1 MILLALPAT
10 ASAQTLAFPGAE
22 GAGRHST
29 GGRGG
34 QVLIVTTLADSGP
47 GSLRAAIDAEGPRMV
62 VFEVAGTIRLSKPL
76 EIRQGHVTIAGESAP
91 GGGITLRDQPLLV
104 AADHVII
111 RYLRSRLG
119 SDSGIEGDA
128 IWIGRGEHI
137 ILDHVSASW
146 STDEALSISP
156 LDKDAPRY
164 IDRVTVQWSFITESL
179 NRSLHLKGAH
189 GYGSL
194 VRGSHGARYSLH
206 HNLWAH
212 HSARMPRPGNYQG
225 PTKDPTGPLFDFRNN
240 LFYDWGGAA
249 TQGAA
254 GYNVDEGALARYNFI
269 SNDYR
274 RGPDSTGALAFAE
287 SNPAARSWFERNRME
302 GSVPTD
308 PWSLTLG
315 IAPAQRLD
323 AALDVAPVDT
333 DDAATAACRVLA
345 HAGSSRSRDA
355 VDLRIVRQVESR
367 TGRLIDS
374 VASVGGWPPLEA
386 GIAPRDTDRD
396 GLPDDW
402 ERRHGLDP
410 RDARDGAKLRPDGYT
425 ALEHY
430 LHSLVPPESPH
441 CGAGQR
447 ASQPP
452 STGSTM
458 PST

>member
-1 MILLALPAT
+1 MLLALPASL
-10 ASAQTLAFPGAE
+10 AAQVPAFPGAE
-22 GAGRHST
+22 GAGRHAI

-34 QVLIVTTLADSGP
+34 RVLIVTNLADAGP
-47 GSLRAAIDAEGPRMV
+47 GSLREAIDAEGARMV

-76 EIRQGHVTIAGESAP
+76 EIRHGHITIAGESAP
-91 GGGITLRDQPLLV
+91 GGGVTLRDQPLLV

-111 RYLRSRLG
+111 RFLRSRLG
-119 SDSGIEGDA
+119 SESGVEGDA
-128 IWIGRGEHI
+128 IWIGAGEHI

-156 LDKDAPRY
+156 LDKNAPRS
-164 IDRVTVQWSFITESL
+164 IDHLTVQWSFITESL
-179 NRSLHLKGAH
+179 NRSLHGKGAH

-194 VRGSHGARYSLH
+194 IRGSHGARYSLH

-225 PTKDPTGPLFDFRNN
+225 PAMDPVGPLFDFRNN
-240 LFYDWGGAA
+240 VFYDWSGAA

-254 GYNVDEGALARYNFI
+254 GYNVDEGALARYQFI
-269 SNDYR
+269 ANDYR
-274 RGPDSTGALAFAE
+274 RGPDSAAALAFAE
-287 SNPAARSWFERNRME
+287 SNPGARSWFEGNRMD
-302 GSVPTD
+302 GSVPGD
-308 PWSLTLG
+308 PWSLTRG
-315 IAPAQRLD
+315 IGPAQRLD
-323 AALDVAPVDT
+323 AELEVAPVRT
-333 DDAATAACRVLA
+333 DDAGTAACRVLA
-345 HAGSSRSRDA
+345 SAGASRARDA
-355 VDLRIVRQVESR
+355 VDQRIVRQVESR

-374 VASVGGWPPLEA
+374 EVSVGGWPALESGA
-386 GIAPRDTDRD
+386 TPRDTDRD
-396 GLPDDW
+396 GLPDVW
-402 ERRHGLDP
+402 EDVHGLDP
-410 RDARDGAKLRPDGYT
+410 RDARDGAKVGADGYS

-441 CGAGQR
+441 CAGSQR